1 MVSCRDSLHQTQL
14 LVKPGETAGRRCTLW
29 LRKSRWDE
37 TEVPIGRSW
46 GIPVS
51 ECIICPFSSMAP
63 GSPCLP
69 QSQIRLVVSHVWNVP
84 PCLGWWYSLVNYI
97 DIHVYY
103 GNCVFHDS
111 WGLIWLFS
119 AKGTSSIGGSKTTG
133 AGGGLSFQC
142 GSHPKAGV
150 ESIAA
155 GCLMRVK
162 ASKKTNMSR
171 DCLFYPQDFLWII
184 YPRVDCIH
192 FLRSICSRR
201 SPACTLQKYAKI
213 CKNQKPPGRWNACD
227 LGHGWT
233 MRSSI
238 STTNCCRPT
247 CFWCPRDNPASVS
260 SDRTE

>member
-1 MVSCRDSLHQTQL
+1 M
-14 LVKPGETAGRRCTLW
+14 
-29 LRKSRWDE
+29 
-37 TEVPIGRSW
+37 
-46 GIPVS
+46 
-51 ECIICPFSSMAP
+51 
-63 GSPCLP
+63 
-69 QSQIRLVVSHVWNVP
+69 VSHVWNVP

-162 ASKKTNMSR
+162 ASKKTKMSR

-192 FLRSICSRR
+192 FLQSICSRR

-213 CKNQKPPGRWNACD
+213 RNRQADGMLATWGMVERWGHQFLLQTAAGQLASD
-227 LGHGWT
+227 VLGIT
-233 MRSSI
+233 QQ
-238 STTNCCRPT
+238 
-247 CFWCPRDNPASVS
+247 A
-260 SDRTE
+260 